1 MSQLASP
8 EQTAELE
15 GQLAAGG
22 ILDDDE
28 GRPSRSAGVLG
39 ALASP
44 LISLVSVAAFLGL
57 WQYLASS
64 GTVDRLY
71 ISAPSDVW
79 TAFTETLDDGTLVD
93 HLMVS
98 GKELLFGFGLAALFG
113 IPLGMLSGW
122 NKTARSV
129 LNPFVTAGYVTPRI
143 ALIPIVI
150 LWFGI
155 GIASKIAM
163 VFLMAVFPIVL
174 AIETG
179 VRTIDRQLVDVASVY
194 QATRVQLFRTVVGP
208 ATVPYIISALKLGY
222 GLALVGVVVGEL
234 YAATG
239 GIGYMIV
246 RAGASYQVDKVFLGV
261 MVFVVGGVAGTS
273 LLSLVERRFS
283 RWRAQ

>member
-1 MSQLASP
+1 MGLT
-8 EQTAELE
+8 EQTEIVTEPTESAVERAGAESGSRQRRSRRALLSLK
-15 GQLAAGG
+15 GPLLS
-22 ILDDDE
+22 IL
-28 GRPSRSAGVLG
+28 
-39 ALASP
+39 
-44 LISLVSVAAFLGL
+44 SVVAFIAV

-79 TAFTETLDDGTLVD
+79 SAFVETVQDGSLVD
-93 HLMVS
+93 HLIVS
-98 GKELLFGFGLAALFG
+98 GKELLVGFGLAALVG
-113 IPLGMLSGW
+113 IAVGMLSGW

-143 ALIPIVI
+143 ALIPVVI

-155 GIASKIAM
+155 GIESKVAM

-179 VRTIDRQLVDVASVY
+179 VRTIDPQMVEVADVFQAS
-194 QATRVQLFRTVVGP
+194 RRQLFRTVVIP
-208 ATVPYIISALKLGY
+208 ATVPHIVSALKLGY

-234 YAATG
+234 YAARG

-261 MVFVVGGVAGTS
+261 VVFVVAGVLGTGM
-273 LLSLVERRFS
+273 LSLVERRFS
-283 RWRAQ
+283 RWRTV